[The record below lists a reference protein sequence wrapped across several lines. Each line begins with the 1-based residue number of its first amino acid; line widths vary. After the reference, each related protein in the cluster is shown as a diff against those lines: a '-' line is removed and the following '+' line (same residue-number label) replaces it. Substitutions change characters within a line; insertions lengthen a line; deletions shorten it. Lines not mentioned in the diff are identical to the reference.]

1 MLILAFC
8 QDSPLASEGRRGRF
22 APHMRHL
29 GSVMQRIRVA
39 APLATADDAVVS
51 EGDRL
56 VASVFVL
63 ESASLGAASDLMAAD
78 PYTSPDVWQCVSL
91 FTVNDESGQ
100 WLSAPGPS
108 PRSALCGTL
117 ARGWRRELCRH
128 GTLSRAPRTAEI
140 VRRPNSRA
148 FLAVGVLLHRRL
160 PRRGAIDVCPRPGVG
175 HSNDGGL
182 LANPNSPVKRCSP

>member
-8 QDSPLASEGRRGRF
+8 QDSPLAREGRSGRF
-22 APHMRHL
+22 VPHMRHL
-29 GSVMQRIRVA
+29 VSVMQCIRVA

-100 WLSAPGPS
+100 WLSAPEQSAAPGRLYAALS
-108 PRSALCGTL
+108 PVDGAESFAGTALFRARLELQKSLGDPTL
-117 ARGWRRELCRH
+117 ARSWQSVCFFAADCLDEAQ
-128 GTLSRAPRTAEI
+128 SMFARAQVWAIPMTAGSWSTK
-140 VRRPNSRA
+140 PP
-148 FLAVGVLLHRRL
+148 L
-160 PRRGAIDVCPRPGVG
+160 
-175 HSNDGGL
+175 
-182 LANPNSPVKRCSP
+182 